1 MGWRTL
7 FFDLDDTLY
16 PGSSGVWQAI
26 GARIHEY
33 MVQRVGI
40 APEDADRLRGS
51 YLDAYGTTLNG
62 LVANFHVDP
71 HDYLEFVHDIP
82 VDEMLEP
89 DPSLRQMLT
98 SLTQRKVVF
107 TNANRTH
114 ADRVL
119 KCLGIADLI
128 NTIADLFA
136 LEMTN
141 KPEAAAYR
149 KAMALAGEPDPTACV
164 IVDDMLR
171 NLIPAGRLGMT
182 TVLISSNDLHAPVD
196 RRIASIHELTA
207 ALPELL

>member
-7 FFDLDDTLY
+7 FLDLDDTLY

-26 GARIHEY
+26 GVRIHEY

-40 APEDADRLRGS
+40 APEDADRLRGT

-82 VDEMLEP
+82 VEEMLEP
-89 DPSLRQMLT
+89 DPSLRQMLA
-98 SLTQRKVVF
+98 SLAQRKVVF
-107 TNANRTH
+107 TNANRRH

-119 KCLGIADLI
+119 KRLGIADVI

-182 TVLISSNDLHAPVD
+182 TVLISSNDVHAPVD

>member
-7 FFDLDDTLY
+7 FLDLDDTLY

-26 GARIHEY
+26 GVRIHKY
-33 MVQRVGI
+33 MVQRVGL

-71 HDYLEFVHDIP
+71 LDYLEFVHDIP
-82 VDEMLEP
+82 VEEMLEP
-89 DPSLRQMLT
+89 DPFLRQLLA
-98 SLTQRKVVF
+98 SLAQRKIVF
-107 TNANRTH
+107 TNANRRH

-119 KCLGIADLI
+119 KCLGIADVI
-128 NTIADLFA
+128 DAIADLFA

-141 KPEAAAYR
+141 KPEAAAYQ

-182 TVLISSNDLHAPVD
+182 TVLISSNDVHAPVD

>member
-7 FFDLDDTLY
+7 FLDLDDTLY

-26 GARIHEY
+26 GVRIHEY

-40 APEDADRLRGS
+40 PPEDADRLRGS

-62 LVANFHVDP
+62 LVADFHVEP
-71 HDYLEFVHDIP
+71 YDYLDFVHDIP
-82 VDEMLEP
+82 VEEMLEP
-89 DPSLRQMLT
+89 DPSLRQMLA
-98 SLTQRKVVF
+98 SLAQRKVVF
-107 TNANRTH
+107 TNANRRH

-119 KCLGIADLI
+119 NCLGIANVIDA
-128 NTIADLFA
+128 IADLFA

-141 KPEAAAYR
+141 KPEAAAYL
-149 KAMALAGEPDPTACV
+149 KAMALAEEPDPTACV

-182 TVLISSNDLHAPVD
+182 TVLVSSNDVRAPVD

>member
-7 FFDLDDTLY
+7 FLDLDDTLY
-16 PGSSGVWQAI
+16 PGTSGVWQAI
-26 GARIHEY
+26 GVRIREY
-33 MVQRVGI
+33 MIQRVGI
-40 APEDADRLRGS
+40 PLDDADRLRGS
-51 YLDAYGTTLNG
+51 YLETYGTTLNG

-71 HDYLEFVHDIP
+71 HDYLDFVHDIP
-82 VDEMLEP
+82 VEEMLNP
-89 DPSLRQMLT
+89 DPCLRQMLA
-98 SLTQRKVVF
+98 SLPQRKVLF
-107 TNANRTH
+107 TNASRRH

-119 KCLGIADLI
+119 RRLGIADVI
-128 NTIADLFA
+128 DAIADLFA

-141 KPEAAAYR
+141 KPEVAAYR
-149 KAMALAGEPDPTACV
+149 RVMALAGEPDPTACV

-182 TVLISSNDLHAPVD
+182 TVLVSHDDRHAPVD

>member
-7 FFDLDDTLY
+7 FLDLDDTLY
-16 PGSSGVWQAI
+16 PGTSGVWQAI
-26 GARIHEY
+26 GVRIREY
-33 MVQRVGI
+33 MIQRVGI
-40 APEDADRLRGS
+40 APEQADRLRGT

-71 HDYLEFVHDIP
+71 QDYLDFVHDIP
-82 VDEMLEP
+82 VEQLLSP
-89 DPSLRQMLT
+89 DPPLRQMLA
-98 SLTQRKVVF
+98 SLNQRKIVF
-107 TNANRTH
+107 TNANRRH

-119 KCLGIADLI
+119 ERLGIADVI
-128 NTIADLFA
+128 DAIADLFA

-149 KAMALAGEPDPTACV
+149 RAMALAGEPDPTACV

-171 NLIPAGRLGMT
+171 NLVPARRLGMT
-182 TVLISSNDLHAPVD
+182 TVLVSPDDVHAPVD
-196 RRIASIHELTA
+196 RRIADIHELTT